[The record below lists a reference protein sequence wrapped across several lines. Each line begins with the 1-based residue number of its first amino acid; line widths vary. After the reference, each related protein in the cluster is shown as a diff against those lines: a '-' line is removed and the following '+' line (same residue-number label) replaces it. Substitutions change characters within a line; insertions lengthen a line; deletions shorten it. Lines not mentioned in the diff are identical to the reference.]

1 MQWHG
6 GQGQLKAAGESFGS
20 LLGARAVLS
29 ARGASGASGASGADS
44 VFADGVFADDVFADG
59 VSMECVRERF
69 SALLIIE

>member
-20 LLGARAVLS
+20 SLGARAVLS
-29 ARGASGASGASGADS
+29 ARGASGASGASRASRADS
-44 VFADGVFADDVFADG
+44 VFADGVFADG